1 MQRFAVSQKNRTE
14 AITISPF
21 SLALPY
27 RTENR
32 RFSTLSCTKTG
43 STQPKLSAAC
53 FVVQSC
59 LADANFVVFSNY
71 CLISTRLRARF
82 FLRIGSC
89 RERHRRTRR
98 GSRIVIPRS
107 EATWES
113 RSTRPHRGKAIG
125 KIATACPRLPRAQSA
140 LAMTNLLALRHRIR
154 AAKPTAC
161 KALNPRKGDAA
172 SVRRQSRQRLRSER
186 RYRRNRLVRFYR
198 QPVRIGSAFP
208 RLPRA
213 QSALATTN
221 LLALR
226 HRIRAAK
233 PTACKAVTDRR
244 YRRNWCIPFSRRP
257 VRIGSLAKLS
267 TFHFLFSTRRMPSP
281 YNAPSMPPPFPSA
294 SSHTCFASS
303 TARGRRIIPARP
315 NRR

>member
-1 MQRFAVSQKNRTE
+1 MPRAQSALAMTNL
-14 AITISPF
+14 
-21 SLALPY
+21 LALRHRIRAAKPTACKALTDRRY
-27 RTENR
+27 RRNR
-32 RFSTLSCTKTG
+32 LVRFYR
-43 STQPKLSAAC
+43 QP
-53 FVVQSC
+53 V
-59 LADANFVVFSNY
+59 
-71 CLISTRLRARF
+71 
-82 FLRIGSC
+82 RIGS
-89 RERHRRTRR
+89 
-98 GSRIVIPRS
+98 
-107 EATWES
+107 AF
-113 RSTRPHRGKAIG
+113 
-125 KIATACPRLPRAQSA
+125 PRLPRAQSA

-186 RYRRNRLVRFYR
+186 RYRRNRFSRFIAGHVRAA
-198 QPVRIGSAFP
+198 SASP

-213 QSALATTN
+213 QSALAMTN

-233 PTACKAVTDRR
+233 PTACKALTDRR

>member
-1 MQRFAVSQKNRTE
+1 MAPAPELSLRGAKRRGNLGKAV
-14 AITISPF
+14 AFSPG
-21 SLALPY
+21 
-27 RTENR
+27 
-32 RFSTLSCTKTG
+32 LSCY
-43 STQPKLSAAC
+43 PPR
-53 FVVQSC
+53 
-59 LADANFVVFSNY
+59 Y
-71 CLISTRLRARF
+71 C
-82 FLRIGSC
+82 
-89 RERHRRTRR
+89 E
-98 GSRIVIPRS
+98 
-107 EATWES
+107 
-113 RSTRPHRGKAIG
+113 
-125 KIATACPRLPRAQSA
+125 IATAPLGPRNDKSGAFTIVTATGTSRSCGAGRGQPGPYKARAFA
-140 LAMTNLLALRHRIR
+140 RR
-154 AAKPTAC
+154 
-161 KALNPRKGDAA
+161 
-172 SVRRQSRQRLRSER
+172 SVQ
-186 RYRRNRLVRFYR
+186 
-198 QPVRIGSAFP
+198 IGSAFP

-213 QSALATTN
+213 QSALAMTN

>member
-1 MQRFAVSQKNRTE
+1 M
-14 AITISPF
+14 
-21 SLALPY
+21 
-27 RTENR
+27 
-32 RFSTLSCTKTG
+32 
-43 STQPKLSAAC
+43 
-53 FVVQSC
+53 
-59 LADANFVVFSNY
+59 
-71 CLISTRLRARF
+71 
-82 FLRIGSC
+82 RIGSC

-213 QSALATTN
+213 QSALAMTN

-233 PTACKAVTDRR
+233 PTACKALNPRKGDAASVRR
-244 YRRNWCIPFSRRP
+244 QSRQRLRSERRYRRNRLVRFYRQPVRIGSAFPRLPRAQSALAMTNLLALRHRIRAAKPTACKALTERCYRRNWCIPFSRRP

>member
-1 MQRFAVSQKNRTE
+1 M
-14 AITISPF
+14 
-21 SLALPY
+21 
-27 RTENR
+27 
-32 RFSTLSCTKTG
+32 
-43 STQPKLSAAC
+43 
-53 FVVQSC
+53 
-59 LADANFVVFSNY
+59 
-71 CLISTRLRARF
+71 
-82 FLRIGSC
+82 RIGSC

-140 LAMTNLLALRHRIR
+140 LAMTNLVASAVGGVHRNLQLPMAL
-154 AAKPTAC
+154 TT
-161 KALNPRKGDAA
+161 RKGHAA

-213 QSALATTN
+213 QSALAMTN

>member
-1 MQRFAVSQKNRTE
+1 ML
-14 AITISPF
+14 IPWH
-21 SLALPY
+21 
-27 RTENR
+27 
-32 RFSTLSCTKTG
+32 KTF
-43 STQPKLSAAC
+43 KL
-53 FVVQSC
+53 
-59 LADANFVVFSNY
+59 L
-71 CLISTRLRARF
+71 
-82 FLRIGSC
+82 
-89 RERHRRTRR
+89 
-98 GSRIVIPRS
+98 IPRS

-172 SVRRQSRQRLRSER
+172 SVRRQSRQRLRRER
-186 RYRRNRLVRFYR
+186 RYRRNRLVRF
-198 QPVRIGSAFP
+198 IGTLYEPEVPSRDCHVGLRPP
-208 RLPRA
+208 RNDKLGSLTHSPEIPPDLQLP
-213 QSALATTN
+213 
-221 LLALR
+221 
-226 HRIRAAK
+226 
-233 PTACKAVTDRR
+233 KAVTDRR

-267 TFHFLFSTRRMPSP
+267 TFHFPFSTRRMPSP

>member
-1 MQRFAVSQKNRTE
+1 M
-14 AITISPF
+14 
-21 SLALPY
+21 
-27 RTENR
+27 
-32 RFSTLSCTKTG
+32 
-43 STQPKLSAAC
+43 
-53 FVVQSC
+53 
-59 LADANFVVFSNY
+59 
-71 CLISTRLRARF
+71 
-82 FLRIGSC
+82 RIGSC

-213 QSALATTN
+213 QSALAMTN

-233 PTACKAVTDRR
+233 PTACKALNPRKGDAASVRR
-244 YRRNWCIPFSRRP
+244 QSRQRLRSERCYRRNWCIPFSRRP

>member
-1 MQRFAVSQKNRTE
+1 MIRCFIRVLLRKCQLFHRFTIPAIQSAKIEYFAQKTN
-14 AITISPF
+14 
-21 SLALPY
+21 
-27 RTENR
+27 N
-32 RFSTLSCTKTG
+32 G
-43 STQPKLSAAC
+43 TQPKLNAAC

-71 CLISTRLRARF
+71 CLISTRLRTRF

-113 RSTRPHRGKAIG
+113 RRTRPHRGKAIG

-213 QSALATTN
+213 QSALAMTN

>member
-1 MQRFAVSQKNRTE
+1 M
-14 AITISPF
+14 
-21 SLALPY
+21 
-27 RTENR
+27 
-32 RFSTLSCTKTG
+32 
-43 STQPKLSAAC
+43 
-53 FVVQSC
+53 
-59 LADANFVVFSNY
+59 
-71 CLISTRLRARF
+71 
-82 FLRIGSC
+82 RIGSC

-161 KALNPRKGDAA
+161 KALTD
-172 SVRRQSRQRLRSER
+172 R

-213 QSALATTN
+213 QSALAMTN

-233 PTACKAVTDRR
+233 PTACKAVNPRKGDAASVRRQSRQRLRSDRR

>member
-1 MQRFAVSQKNRTE
+1 M
-14 AITISPF
+14 
-21 SLALPY
+21 
-27 RTENR
+27 
-32 RFSTLSCTKTG
+32 
-43 STQPKLSAAC
+43 
-53 FVVQSC
+53 
-59 LADANFVVFSNY
+59 
-71 CLISTRLRARF
+71 
-82 FLRIGSC
+82 RIGSC

-98 GSRIVIPRS
+98 GSRIVIPRC

-161 KALNPRKGDAA
+161 KALTPRKGDAA

-213 QSALATTN
+213 QSALAMTSLGALHIRRKYLQICSCQRRSLTAATDAIGAYRFHGGRYESA
-221 LLALR
+221 ALR
-226 HRIRAAK
+226 REGHAPPLQRIA
-233 PTACKAVTDRR
+233 
-244 YRRNWCIPFSRRP
+244 
-257 VRIGSLAKLS
+257 GSYGKNS
-267 TFHFLFSTRRMPSP
+267 TFHSQFSPSG
-281 YNAPSMPPPFPSA
+281 
-294 SSHTCFASS
+294 
-303 TARGRRIIPARP
+303 GRLSP
-315 NRR
+315 NRYLQ

>member
-1 MQRFAVSQKNRTE
+1 MIRCFIRVLLRKCQLFHRFTIP
-14 AITISPF
+14 AIQSAKIEYFAP
-21 SLALPY
+21 
-27 RTENR
+27 
-32 RFSTLSCTKTG
+32 KTNNG
-43 STQPKLSAAC
+43 TQPKLNAAC

-71 CLISTRLRARF
+71 CLISTRLRTRF

-113 RSTRPHRGKAIG
+113 RRTRPHRGKAIG

-140 LAMTNLLALRHRIR
+140 LAM
-154 AAKPTAC
+154 
-161 KALNPRKGDAA
+161 
-172 SVRRQSRQRLRSER
+172 
-186 RYRRNRLVRFYR
+186 
-198 QPVRIGSAFP
+198 
-208 RLPRA
+208 
-213 QSALATTN
+213 TN

>member
-1 MQRFAVSQKNRTE
+1 M
-14 AITISPF
+14 
-21 SLALPY
+21 
-27 RTENR
+27 
-32 RFSTLSCTKTG
+32 
-43 STQPKLSAAC
+43 
-53 FVVQSC
+53 
-59 LADANFVVFSNY
+59 
-71 CLISTRLRARF
+71 
-82 FLRIGSC
+82 RIGSC

-113 RSTRPHRGKAIG
+113 RSTLPHRGKVIG

-186 RYRRNRLVRFYR
+186 RYRRKRSVRFF
-198 QPVRIGSAFP
+198 GSRYGTAVPSRDCHVGLRPP
-208 RLPRA
+208 RNDKLGSLTHSPEIPPDLQLP
-213 QSALATTN
+213 
-221 LLALR
+221 
-226 HRIRAAK
+226 
-233 PTACKAVTDRR
+233 KAVTDRR

-281 YNAPSMPPPFPSA
+281 YNAPSMPSPFPSA

>member
-1 MQRFAVSQKNRTE
+1 MS
-14 AITISPF
+14 TISP
-21 SLALPY
+21 LHYPCH
-27 RTENR
+27 TERKNR
-32 RFSTLSCTKTG
+32 VFRPKNKQRHSAEAECRLFCCPILLGRCQFCSFLKLLSYQHTPEG
-43 STQPKLSAAC
+43 P
-53 FVVQSC
+53 
-59 LADANFVVFSNY
+59 
-71 CLISTRLRARF
+71 F

-213 QSALATTN
+213 QSALAMTN
-221 LLALR
+221 WGAISILTMVCAGR
-226 HRIRAAK
+226 QYCAGR
-233 PTACKAVTDRR
+233 
-244 YRRNWCIPFSRRP
+244 
-257 VRIGSLAKLS
+257 G
-267 TFHFLFSTRRMPSP
+267 MPLP
-281 YNAPSMPPPFPSA
+281 YNARLAALRNFPLSIFHSPHAVPLQRSIVPPPFPSA

>member
-1 MQRFAVSQKNRTE
+1 MIRCFIRVLLRKCQLFHRFTIP
-14 AITISPF
+14 AIQ
-21 SLALPY
+21 
-27 RTENR
+27 
-32 RFSTLSCTKTG
+32 STKIEYFAPKTNNG
-43 STQPKLSAAC
+43 TQPKLNAAC

-71 CLISTRLRARF
+71 CLISTRLRPV

-161 KALNPRKGDAA
+161 KA
-172 SVRRQSRQRLRSER
+172 
-186 RYRRNRLVRFYR
+186 
-198 QPVRIGSAFP
+198 
-208 RLPRA
+208 
-213 QSALATTN
+213 
-221 LLALR
+221 
-226 HRIRAAK
+226 
-233 PTACKAVTDRR
+233 VTDRR

-267 TFHFLFSTRRMPSP
+267 TFHFPFSTRRMPSP

>member
-1 MQRFAVSQKNRTE
+1 MIRCFIRVLLRKCQLFHRFTIPAIQSAKIEYFAQKTN
-14 AITISPF
+14 
-21 SLALPY
+21 
-27 RTENR
+27 N
-32 RFSTLSCTKTG
+32 G
-43 STQPKLSAAC
+43 TQPKLNAAC

-71 CLISTRLRARF
+71 CLISTRLRTRF

-113 RSTRPHRGKAIG
+113 RRTRPHRGKAIG

-140 LAMTNLLALRHRIR
+140 LAM
-154 AAKPTAC
+154 
-161 KALNPRKGDAA
+161 
-172 SVRRQSRQRLRSER
+172 
-186 RYRRNRLVRFYR
+186 
-198 QPVRIGSAFP
+198 
-208 RLPRA
+208 
-213 QSALATTN
+213 TN

>member
-1 MQRFAVSQKNRTE
+1 MIRCFIMVLLRKCQLFHRFTIP
-14 AITISPF
+14 AIQSAKIEYFAP
-21 SLALPY
+21 
-27 RTENR
+27 
-32 RFSTLSCTKTG
+32 KTNNG
-43 STQPKLSAAC
+43 TQPKLNAAC

-71 CLISTRLRARF
+71 CLISTRLRTRF

-113 RSTRPHRGKAIG
+113 RRTRPHRGKAIG

-140 LAMTNLLALRHRIR
+140 LAM
-154 AAKPTAC
+154 
-161 KALNPRKGDAA
+161 
-172 SVRRQSRQRLRSER
+172 
-186 RYRRNRLVRFYR
+186 
-198 QPVRIGSAFP
+198 
-208 RLPRA
+208 
-213 QSALATTN
+213 TN

>member
-1 MQRFAVSQKNRTE
+1 MS
-14 AITISPF
+14 TISPF
-21 SLALPY
+21 HYPCH
-27 RTENR
+27 TERKNR
-32 RFSTLSCTKTG
+32 VFRPKNKQQHSAEAECRLFCCPILLGRCQFCSFLKLLSYQHTPEG
-43 STQPKLSAAC
+43 P
-53 FVVQSC
+53 
-59 LADANFVVFSNY
+59 
-71 CLISTRLRARF
+71 F

-98 GSRIVIPRS
+98 GSRIVIPRC

-140 LAMTNLLALRHRIR
+140 LAMTNLLALRHRIS

-172 SVRRQSRQRLRSER
+172 SVRRQSRQWLRSER

-213 QSALATTN
+213 QSALAMTN
-221 LLALR
+221 WGRL
-226 HRIRAAK
+226 
-233 PTACKAVTDRR
+233 
-244 YRRNWCIPFSRRP
+244 PF
-257 VRIGSLAKLS
+257 
-267 TFHFLFSTRRMPSP
+267 
-281 YNAPSMPPPFPSA
+281 
-294 SSHTCFASS
+294 
-303 TARGRRIIPARP
+303 
-315 NRR
+315 

>member
-1 MQRFAVSQKNRTE
+1 
-14 AITISPF
+14 
-21 SLALPY
+21 
-27 RTENR
+27 
-32 RFSTLSCTKTG
+32 
-43 STQPKLSAAC
+43 
-53 FVVQSC
+53 
-59 LADANFVVFSNY
+59 
-71 CLISTRLRARF
+71 
-82 FLRIGSC
+82 
-89 RERHRRTRR
+89 
-98 GSRIVIPRS
+98 
-107 EATWES
+107 
-113 RSTRPHRGKAIG
+113 
-125 KIATACPRLPRAQSA
+125 
-140 LAMTNLLALRHRIR
+140 MTNLLALRHRIR

-213 QSALATTN
+213 QSALAMTS
-221 LLALR
+221 LGALHIR
-226 HRIRAAK
+226 RKYLQICSCQRRSLTAATDTIGAWHFNGGLYGLQLHRRARLSA
-233 PTACKAVTDRR
+233 PLQGAA
-244 YRRNWCIPFSRRP
+244 
-257 VRIGSLAKLS
+257 GSLAKLS

>member
-1 MQRFAVSQKNRTE
+1 M
-14 AITISPF
+14 
-21 SLALPY
+21 
-27 RTENR
+27 
-32 RFSTLSCTKTG
+32 
-43 STQPKLSAAC
+43 
-53 FVVQSC
+53 
-59 LADANFVVFSNY
+59 
-71 CLISTRLRARF
+71 
-82 FLRIGSC
+82 RIGSC

-140 LAMTNLLALRHRIR
+140 LAMTNLVASAVGGVHRNLQLPMAL
-154 AAKPTAC
+154 TT
-161 KALNPRKGDAA
+161 RKGHAA
-172 SVRRQSRQRLRSER
+172 SVRRQSRQLLRRER
-186 RYRRNRLVRFYR
+186 RYRCNRLVRF
-198 QPVRIGSAFP
+198 IGTLYEPEVPSRDCHVGLRPP
-208 RLPRA
+208 RNDKLGSLTHSPEIPPDLQLP
-213 QSALATTN
+213 
-221 LLALR
+221 
-226 HRIRAAK
+226 
-233 PTACKAVTDRR
+233 KAVTDRR

-257 VRIGSLAKLS
+257 VRISSIAKLS